1 MKRDKMLKLENTHY
15 KVKKDVINYL
25 LFTILFLF
33 FVYGGMYGATGF
45 SFGLEK
51 VKAAEAAAG
60 YCHFKVEEETITGN
74 SVVIAWYCTDG
85 VEIKNYTFYKN
96 DKKKTKIKKFDAD
109 SRHDKTD
116 RLQISGFKP
125 NTNYKI
131 GFKTSGGEIGE
142 VNFKTK
148 GNGENIDKEDLKD
161 TEIASPY
168 VWTSDETST
177 SIKVHWRGF
186 GTNFTSYATY
196 TDSDCNEDIDED
208 EKKTGSYIAHG
219 AQQIG
224 SITISSLKPEQCY
237 VIQLKFTNDEI
248 VSKSYSTKTS
258 SSGTNNSS
266 GSISSNNDDNAYID
280 GSNPDG
286 DWETEGSRNGGSVK
300 KDEIPQ
306 INKANNFICSESE
319 TITKNGTTRLTFK
332 GLIRKYWGW
341 VCILVPAALLVF
353 ISYDFVMAIIS
364 NDSDALKKSSNKAFK
379 RTIAGLL
386 ILFVPWFVSLVM
398 GWFGLTFCF

>member
-33 FVYGGMYGATGF
+33 FAYGGMYGATGF

-51 VKAAEAAAG
+51 VKAAETAAG
-60 YCHFKVEEETITGN
+60 YCHFKVEDETITGN

-177 SIKVHWRGF
+177 SIKVHFRGF
-186 GTNFTSYATY
+186 GTNYTSHTVYNDNNCDGKT
-196 TDSDCNEDIDED
+196 TG
-208 EKKTGSYIAHG
+208 EKKYNDTVVSG
-219 AQQIG
+219 ATQIG
-224 SITISSLKPEQCY
+224 SFDILNLKSEQCY

-286 DWETEGSRNGGSVK
+286 DWETEGSSGGESVK

>member
-1 MKRDKMLKLENTHY
+1 MKNDKKAKIERTKLEDAKT
-15 KVKKDVINYL
+15 KKKTIPYLSLVIIL
-25 LFTILFLF
+25 LLYFI
-33 FVYGGMYGATGF
+33 YGEVCNITGF

-51 VKAAEAAAG
+51 VKAVEAAAS
-60 YCHFKVEEETITGN
+60 YCHFKVEDETITGN
-74 SVVIAWYCTDG
+74 SIVIAWYCTDG
-85 VEIKNYTFYKN
+85 VEIKNYTFDKN

-148 GNGENIDKEDLKD
+148 GNGENIDKEDLKEK
-161 TEIASPY
+161 EIASLY

-177 SIKVHWRGF
+177 SIKVHFRGF
-186 GTNFTSYATY
+186 GTNYTSHTVYNDNNCDGKT
-196 TDSDCNEDIDED
+196 TG
-208 EKKTGSYIAHG
+208 EKKYNDTVVSG
-219 AQQIG
+219 ATQIG
-224 SITISSLKPEQCY
+224 SFDILNLKSEQCY

-258 SSGTNNSS
+258 GSGTNNSS

-280 GSNPDG
+280 GDG
-286 DWETEGSRNGGSVK
+286 NWETEDSSDGGSVK

-306 INKANNFICSESE
+306 INKANNFICSENSSKE
-319 TITKNGTTRLTFK
+319 GTLRNLLNRYWSWVVFLTPFALIIFIT
-332 GLIRKYWGW
+332 
-341 VCILVPAALLVF
+341 
-353 ISYDFVMAIIS
+353 YDFIKALSI
-364 NDSDALKKSSNKAFK
+364 NDSDAIKKSVNSSFK
-379 RTIAGLL
+379 RVIAAILL
-386 ILFVPWFVSLVM
+386 LLAPYFIYVIF
-398 GWFGLTFCF
+398 GWFGLTFCFY